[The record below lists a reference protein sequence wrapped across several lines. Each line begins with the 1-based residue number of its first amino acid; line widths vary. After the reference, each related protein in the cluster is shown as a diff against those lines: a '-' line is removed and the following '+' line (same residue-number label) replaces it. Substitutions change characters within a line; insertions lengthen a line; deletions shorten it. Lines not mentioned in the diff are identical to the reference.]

1 MERKIWS
8 ALYYLTKVSKWRQSQ
23 VQASPKPLT
32 KAYLERVA
40 LWYLERYGGSSKRL
54 RAALIRRLGR
64 RLVTDEAQALAWI
77 DEVVEQV
84 QAAGYQDDARW
95 AEAKVQR
102 WLSQGHSPLSIRQRL
117 RQEEIPTAE
126 IDALLPQAE
135 AAALDAALTYVRR
148 RRLGHWRAAEVRA
161 AYHQKDLAALA
172 RRGYS

>member
-1 MERKIWS
+1 M
-8 ALYYLTKVSKWRQSQ
+8 ASKSS
-23 VQASPKPLT
+23 QASPKPLT

-54 RAALIRRLGR
+54 RAALTRRLGK

-102 WLSQGHSPLSIRQRL
+102 LSQGHSPLSIRQRL

-135 AAALDAALTYVRR
+135 AAALDAALTYVRK

-161 AYHQKDLAALA
+161 AYHQKKTWRPWLGAAFSYGLALKALA
-172 RRGYS
+172 GEAGSSG